1 LKDLTKGSVWKNLL
15 QMSAFLAGSMLV
27 QSLYFLADLYWVGK
41 LGKESVAAV
50 GFSANLMVIVLAVTQ
65 SLGVGT
71 AAVISQAVGEKNQQR
86 AVLVFNQSFV
96 LSQVIG
102 VVLCLAAFLLRSQ
115 YCHWMGADG
124 LTSSKGVEY
133 LTWFIPALFLQ
144 FALFTCGAALRGT
157 GVVKPTVVVL
167 VITVALNLLL
177 APVLV
182 FGWGLGHA
190 LGVAGAAIATFLA
203 IFVGVA
209 AMALY
214 FFWKKRYIYFD
225 LALSKP
231 INSIW
236 GEVLRIGLPAG
247 GELVILAIYLMM
259 VYSLIRGFGASAQA
273 GFGIGARVMQSLFL
287 PALAVGM
294 AAAPVA
300 GQNFGARSAARVRQ
314 SFYAALTLACSA
326 MLLTTLLC
334 QWFAEPLIRFFSTDL
349 AVIAVGADYLRVISF
364 TFVATGVIF
373 ATSSMFQ
380 GMGNTI
386 PPLLSSSLR
395 LVLFSIPALILSRTS
410 HFTIRQ
416 IWLLSAISVFVQA
429 IANLLL
435 ARREFERKLNFL
447 PLQETPA
454 LVASPRQP
462 QPEPFT

>member
-71 AAVISQAVGEKNQQR
+71 AAVISHAVGEKNQDR
-86 AVLVFNQSFV
+86 AVLVFNQAFV
-96 LSQVIG
+96 LSQWIG
-102 VVLCLAAFLLRSQ
+102 VALCLAAFLVRSR

-124 LTSSKGVEY
+124 LTASKGVEY

-144 FALFTCGAALRGT
+144 FALFTAGAALRGT
-157 GVVKPTVVVL
+157 GIVKPTVVVL
-167 VITVALNLLL
+167 VITVVLNLIL

-182 FGWGLGHA
+182 FGWGIGHP
-190 LGVAGAAIATFLA
+190 LGVAGAALATFIA
-203 IFVGVA
+203 VSAGVA

-214 FFWKKRYIYFD
+214 FFWEKRYIYFSVS
-225 LALSKP
+225 LWKP
-231 INSIW
+231 VYSIW

-247 GELVILAIYLMM
+247 GELVILAIYLMI

-300 GQNFGARSAARVRQ
+300 GQNFGARSAPRVRQ
-314 SFYAALTLACSA
+314 SFYAALTIACSA
-326 MLLTTLLC
+326 MFLTTLLC
-334 QWFAEPLIRFFSTDL
+334 QWLAEPLIRFFSKDP

-364 TFVATGVIF
+364 TFVATAVIF

-380 GMGNTI
+380 GMGNTF

-395 LVLFSIPALILSRTS
+395 LVLFSIPVLILSRTS
-410 HFTIRQ
+410 HFSIRQ
-416 IWLLSAISVFVQA
+416 IWFISAFSVFVQA
-429 IANLLL
+429 VTNIFLV
-435 ARREFERKLNFL
+435 RREFERKLTFF
-447 PLQETPA
+447 PPDESSQ
-454 LVASPRQP
+454 LVASISQ
-462 QPEPFT
+462 

>member
-27 QSLYFLADLYWVGK
+27 QSFYFLADLYWVGK

-71 AAVISQAVGEKNQQR
+71 AAVISHAVGEKNQPR

-124 LTSSKGVEY
+124 LTSSEGVEY

-144 FALFTCGAALRGT
+144 FALFTTGAALRGT

-167 VITVALNLLL
+167 VITVILNLIL

-182 FGWGLGHA
+182 FGWGIGHP
-190 LGVAGAAIATFLA
+190 LGVAGAALATFIA
-203 IFVGVA
+203 VSAGVA

-214 FFWKKRYIYFD
+214 FFWEKRYIYFSVS
-225 LALSKP
+225 LWKP
-231 INSIW
+231 VNSIW

-247 GELVILAIYLMM
+247 GELVILAIYLMI
-259 VYSLIRGFGASAQA
+259 VYSLIRRFGASAQA

-300 GQNFGARSAARVRQ
+300 GQNFGARSATRVRQ
-314 SFYAALTLACSA
+314 SFYAALTIACSA
-326 MLLTTLLC
+326 MLLTTLVC
-334 QWFAEPLIRFFSTDL
+334 QWVAEPLIRFFSKDP

-364 TFVATGVIF
+364 TFVATAVIF

-380 GMGNTI
+380 GLGNTF

-395 LVLFSIPALILSRTS
+395 LVLFTVPVLILSRTS
-410 HFTIRQ
+410 HFSIRQ
-416 IWLLSAISVFVQA
+416 IWFFSAFSVFVQA
-429 IANLLL
+429 VTNVFLV
-435 ARREFERKLNFL
+435 RREFERKLTFL
-447 PLQETPA
+447 PTDETSQ
-454 LVASPRQP
+454 LVASVP
-462 QPEPFT
+462 Q

>member
-1 LKDLTKGSVWKNLL
+1 LKDLTKGSVWQNLL

-71 AAVISQAVGEKNQQR
+71 AAVISHAVGEKNQDR
-86 AVLVFNQSFV
+86 AVLVFNQAFV
-96 LSQVIG
+96 LSQWIG
-102 VVLCLAAFLLRSQ
+102 VAFCLGVFLLRSQ

-144 FALFTCGAALRGT
+144 FALFTAGAALRGT

-167 VITVALNLLL
+167 VITVVLNLVL

-182 FGWGLGHA
+182 FGWGTGHP
-190 LGVAGAAIATFLA
+190 LGVSGAALATFIA
-203 IFVGVA
+203 VSAGVA

-214 FFWKKRYIYFD
+214 FFWEKRYIYFD
-225 LALSKP
+225 VSLWKP

-236 GEVLRIGLPAG
+236 GEILRIGLPAG
-247 GELVILAIYLMM
+247 GELVILAIYLMI
-259 VYSLIRGFGASAQA
+259 VYSLIRGFGAFAQA

-294 AAAPVA
+294 AAASVA
-300 GQNFGARSAARVRQ
+300 GQNFGARNATRVRQ
-314 SFYAALTLACSA
+314 SFYAALTIACSA
-326 MLLTTLLC
+326 MFLTTLLC
-334 QWFAEPLIRFFSTDL
+334 QWFAEPLIRFFSKDP

-364 TFVATGVIF
+364 TFVATAVIF

-380 GMGNTI
+380 GMGNTL

-395 LVLFSIPALILSRTS
+395 LVLFSVPILILSHSS

-429 IANLLL
+429 VANLFLV
-435 ARREFERKLNFL
+435 RREFERKLIF
-447 PLQETPA
+447 PRIEETPE
-454 LVASPRQP
+454 LVASS
-462 QPEPFT
+462 TK

>member
-15 QMSAFLAGSMLV
+15 QMSAFLAASMLV

-71 AAVISQAVGEKNQQR
+71 AAVISHAVGEKNQSR
-86 AVLVFNQSFV
+86 ATLVFNQSFV
-96 LSQVIG
+96 LSQLIG
-102 VVLCLAAFLLRSQ
+102 VALCLAAFLLRTQ

-124 LTSSKGVEY
+124 LTVSKGVEY

-144 FALFTCGAALRGT
+144 FALFTAGAALRGT
-157 GVVKPTVVVL
+157 GVVKPTVAVLAITVVL
-167 VITVALNLLL
+167 NLVL

-182 FGWGLGHA
+182 FGWGIGHP
-190 LGVAGAAIATFLA
+190 LGVAGAALATFLA
-203 IFVGVA
+203 ISVGVA

-214 FFWKKRYIYFD
+214 FFWQRRYLYFE
-225 LALSKP
+225 LSLWKP
-231 INSIW
+231 IRSIW
-236 GEVLRIGLPAG
+236 AEILRIGLPAG
-247 GELVILAIYLMM
+247 GELVILAIYLMI

-300 GQNFGARSAARVRQ
+300 GQNFGARNAARVRQ
-314 SFYAALTLACSA
+314 SFYAALIIAGTV
-326 MLLTTLLC
+326 MLFSTLLC
-334 QWFAEPLIRFFSTDL
+334 QWSAEPLVRFFSKDP

-364 TFVATGVIF
+364 TFVATAVIF
-373 ATSSMFQ
+373 ATASMFQ

-395 LVLFSIPALILSRTS
+395 LVLFSIPVLILAQTS

-416 IWLLSAISVFVQA
+416 IWVLSAASVFVQA
-429 IANLLL
+429 LANIFLLL
-435 ARREFERKLNFL
+435 REFERKLIFPPVEEPSELAASL
-447 PLQETPA
+447 PQ
-454 LVASPRQP
+454 
-462 QPEPFT
+462 

>member
-41 LGKESVAAV
+41 LGKEAVAAV

-71 AAVISQAVGEKNQQR
+71 AAVISHAVGKKDREK
-86 AVLVFNQSFV
+86 AILIFNQSFV
-96 LSQVIG
+96 LSHLIG
-102 VVLCLAAFLLRSQ
+102 VALCLAAFLLRGP

-124 LTSSKGVEY
+124 LTTSKGVEY

-144 FALFTCGAALRGT
+144 FALFTAGAALRGT

-167 VITVALNLLL
+167 IITVVLNLIL

-182 FGWGLGHA
+182 FGWGTGHP
-190 LGVAGAAIATFLA
+190 LGVAGAALATFIA
-203 IFVGVA
+203 ISAGVA
-209 AMALY
+209 AMAIY
-214 FFWKKRYIYFD
+214 FFWEKRYIYFD
-225 LALSKP
+225 LSRWKP
-231 INSIW
+231 ISAIW
-236 GEVLRIGLPAG
+236 GEVLRIGLPSG
-247 GELVILAIYLMM
+247 GELVILAIYLMI

-300 GQNFGARSAARVRQ
+300 GQNFGARSATRVRQ
-314 SFYAALTLACSA
+314 SFYAAVTIACSA

-334 QWFAEPLIRFFSTDL
+334 QWFPEPLIRFFSKDP
-349 AVIAVGADYLRVISF
+349 AVIAVGADYLRVISL
-364 TFVATGVIF
+364 TFIATGVIF

-380 GMGNTI
+380 GMGNTF

-395 LVLFSIPALILSRTS
+395 LVLFSVPVLILSHTS
-410 HFTIRQ
+410 RFTIRQ
-416 IWLLSAISVFVQA
+416 IWFFSATSVFVQA
-429 IANLLL
+429 VANIFLV
-435 ARREFERKLNFL
+435 RREFERKLTFPPIEELSELASSL
-447 PLQETPA
+447 PTK
-454 LVASPRQP
+454 
-462 QPEPFT
+462 

>member
-1 LKDLTKGSVWKNLL
+1 MKDLTKGSVWKNLL
-15 QMSAFLAGSMLV
+15 QMSVFLAGSMLV

-41 LGKESVAAV
+41 LGKEAVAAV

-71 AAVISQAVGEKNQQR
+71 AAVISHAVGEKNQQR
-86 AVLVFNQSFV
+86 AILVFNQSFV
-96 LSQVIG
+96 LSQFIG
-102 VVLCLAAFLLRSQ
+102 IALCLAAFLLRTQ

-124 LTSSKGVEY
+124 LTASKGVGY

-144 FALFTCGAALRGT
+144 FALFTAGAALRGT

-167 VITVALNLLL
+167 VITVVLNLIL

-182 FGWGLGHA
+182 FGWGTGQP
-190 LGVAGAAIATFLA
+190 LGVAGAALATLIAVSA
-203 IFVGVA
+203 GVA
-209 AMALY
+209 AMAIY
-214 FFWKKRYIYFD
+214 FFWEKRYIYLD
-225 LALSKP
+225 PLRWKP
-231 INSIW
+231 ISGIW

-247 GELVILAIYLMM
+247 GELVILAIYLMI

-314 SFYAALTLACSA
+314 SFYAAVTIACSV
-326 MLLTTLLC
+326 MLFTTLLC
-334 QWFAEPLIRFFSTDL
+334 QWFPEPLIRFFSKDP
-349 AVIAVGADYLRVISF
+349 AVVAVGADYLRVISF
-364 TFVATGVIF
+364 TFIATGVIF

-380 GMGNTI
+380 GMGNTL

-395 LVLFSIPALILSRTS
+395 LALFSIPVLILSQTTS

-416 IWLLSAISVFVQA
+416 IWFFSAFSVFVQA
-429 IANLLL
+429 VANVFLVK
-435 ARREFERKLNFL
+435 REFERKLIFPPVEENS
-447 PLQETPA
+447 EVMATPA
-454 LVASPRQP
+454 KR
-462 QPEPFT
+462 

>member
-1 LKDLTKGSVWKNLL
+1 MKDLTKGSVWKNLL

-41 LGKESVAAV
+41 LGKEPVAAV

-71 AAVISQAVGEKNQQR
+71 AAVISHAVGEKNQQR

-96 LSQVIG
+96 LSQIIG

-115 YCHWMGADG
+115 YCQWMGADG
-124 LTSSKGVEY
+124 LTVSKGVEY

-144 FALFTCGAALRGT
+144 FALFTAGAALRGT
-157 GVVKPTVVVL
+157 GVVKPTVIVL
-167 VITVALNLLL
+167 VITVVLNLIL

-182 FGWGLGHA
+182 FGWGIGHA
-190 LGVAGAAIATFLA
+190 FGVAGAAIATFLA
-203 IFVGVA
+203 IFAGVA
-209 AMALY
+209 AMGLY
-214 FFWKKRYIYFD
+214 FFWEKRYIYFD
-225 LALSKP
+225 LALWKP

-236 GEVLRIGLPAG
+236 RETLRIGLPAG
-247 GELVILAIYLMM
+247 GELVILAIYLMI
-259 VYSLIRGFGASAQA
+259 VYALIRGFGASAQA

-314 SFYAALTLACSA
+314 SFYAALTIACSA
-326 MLLTTLLC
+326 MLLTTMLC
-334 QWFAEPLIRFFSTDL
+334 QWFAEPLIRFFSKDL

-364 TFVATGVIF
+364 TFVATAVIF

-380 GMGNTI
+380 GMGNTF

-395 LVLFSIPALILSRTS
+395 LVLFTIPMLILSRTP
-410 HFTIRQ
+410 HFSMRQ
-416 IWLLSAISVFVQA
+416 IWFFSAFSVFVQA
-429 IANLLL
+429 VTNIFLV
-435 ARREFERKLNFL
+435 RREFERKLTFL
-447 PLQETPA
+447 PTEETSQ
-454 LVASPRQP
+454 LVASVP
-462 QPEPFT
+462 Q

>member
-15 QMSAFLAGSMLV
+15 EMSAFLAGSMLV

-71 AAVISQAVGEKNQQR
+71 AAVISHAVGEKNQER

-96 LSQVIG
+96 LSEWIG
-102 VVLCLAAFLLRSQ
+102 VTLCLAAFLLRSQ

-124 LTSSKGVEY
+124 LTASRGVEY

-144 FALFTCGAALRGT
+144 FALFTAGAALRGT

-167 VITVALNLLL
+167 VITVVLNLIL

-182 FGWGLGHA
+182 LGWGTGHP
-190 LGVAGAAIATFLA
+190 LGVAGAALATFLA
-203 IFVGVA
+203 ISAGVA
-209 AMALY
+209 AMSFY
-214 FFWKKRYIYFD
+214 FFWEKRYIYFD
-225 LALSKP
+225 LSRWKP
-231 INSIW
+231 IKSIW
-236 GEVLRIGLPAG
+236 AEILRIGLPAG
-247 GELVILAIYLMM
+247 GELVILAIYLMI

-300 GQNFGARSAARVRQ
+300 GQNFGARSAARVRK
-314 SFYAALTLACSA
+314 SFHAALTIACSA

-334 QWFAEPLIRFFSTDL
+334 QWFAEPLIRFFSKDP
-349 AVIAVGADYLRVISF
+349 AVIVVGADYLRVISF
-364 TFVATGVIF
+364 TFVATAVIF

-395 LVLFSIPALILSRTS
+395 LVLFSIPVLILSQTS

-416 IWLLSAISVFVQA
+416 IWLLSALSVFVQA
-429 IANLLL
+429 VANLFLV
-435 ARREFERKLNFL
+435 RREFERKLAF
-447 PLQETPA
+447 PPVEETPE
-454 LVASPRQP
+454 LVTSLP
-462 QPEPFT
+462 Q

>member
-27 QSLYFLADLYWVGK
+27 QSLYFLADLYWVGR

-71 AAVISQAVGEKNQQR
+71 AAVISHAVGEKNRDR

-96 LSQVIG
+96 LSQWIG
-102 VVLCLAAFLLRSQ
+102 AALCLAAFLLRSQ

-124 LTSSKGVEY
+124 LTASKGVEY

-144 FALFTCGAALRGT
+144 FALFTAGAALRGT
-157 GVVKPTVVVL
+157 GVVRPTVIVL
-167 VITVALNLLL
+167 VITVVLNLIL

-182 FGWGLGHA
+182 FGWGIGHP
-190 LGVAGAAIATFLA
+190 LGVAGAALATFIA
-203 IFVGVA
+203 VSAGVA

-214 FFWKKRYIYFD
+214 FFREERYIYFD
-225 LALSKP
+225 VLLWKP
-231 INSIW
+231 VNSIW

-247 GELVILAIYLMM
+247 GELVILAIYLMI

-300 GQNFGARSAARVRQ
+300 GQNFGARSTTRVRQ
-314 SFYAALTLACSA
+314 SFYAALAIACSA
-326 MLLTTLLC
+326 MFLTTLVC
-334 QWFAEPLIRFFSTDL
+334 QWFAEPLIRFFSKDP

-364 TFVATGVIF
+364 TFVATAVIF

-380 GMGNTI
+380 GMGNTF
-386 PPLLSSSLR
+386 PPLLSSSFR
-395 LVLFSIPALILSRTS
+395 LVLFTVPVLILSHTS

-416 IWLLSAISVFVQA
+416 IWLLSAVSVFFQA
-429 IANLLL
+429 VANLFLV
-435 ARREFERKLNFL
+435 RREFERKLIF
-447 PLQETPA
+447 PPIEETSE
-454 LVASPRQP
+454 LVASLPK
-462 QPEPFT
+462 

>member
-27 QSLYFLADLYWVGK
+27 QSLYFLADLYWVGR

-50 GFSANLMVIVLAVTQ
+50 GFSANLMVIILAVTQ

-71 AAVISQAVGEKNQQR
+71 AAVISHAVGEKIRDR

-96 LSQVIG
+96 LSQWIG
-102 VVLCLAAFLLRSQ
+102 VALCLAAFLLRSQ
-115 YCHWMGADG
+115 YCRWMGADG
-124 LTSSKGVEY
+124 LTASKGVEY
-133 LTWFIPALFLQ
+133 LAWFIPALFLQ
-144 FALFTCGAALRGT
+144 FALFTTGAALRGT
-157 GVVKPTVVVL
+157 GVVRPTVVVL
-167 VITVALNLLL
+167 AITVVLNLIL

-182 FGWGLGHA
+182 FGWGIGHP
-190 LGVAGAAIATFLA
+190 LGVAGAALATFIA
-203 IFVGVA
+203 VSTGVA
-209 AMALY
+209 AMAVY
-214 FFWKKRYIYFD
+214 FFWGKRYIYFD
-225 LALSKP
+225 VSLWKP

-236 GEVLRIGLPAG
+236 REILRIGLPAG
-247 GELVILAIYLMM
+247 GELVILAIYLMI

-294 AAAPVA
+294 AAAPIA
-300 GQNFGARSAARVRQ
+300 GQNFGARSATRVRE

-334 QWFAEPLIRFFSTDL
+334 QWFAEPLIRFFSKDL

-364 TFVATGVIF
+364 TFVATAVIF

-395 LVLFSIPALILSRTS
+395 LVLFSVPVLVLSRTS
-410 HFTIRQ
+410 HFRIRQ
-416 IWLLSAISVFVQA
+416 IWLLSAVSVFVQA
-429 IANLLL
+429 VANLFLV
-435 ARREFERKLNFL
+435 RREFERKLIFPRIEATSEL
-447 PLQETPA
+447 E
-454 LVASPRQP
+454 ASLIK
-462 QPEPFT
+462 

>member
-41 LGKESVAAV
+41 LGKEAVAAV
-50 GFSANLMVIVLAVTQ
+50 GFSANLMVVVLAVTQ

-71 AAVISQAVGEKNQQR
+71 AAVISHAVGEKNRDR

-96 LSQVIG
+96 LSQWIG
-102 VVLCLAAFLLRSQ
+102 GVLCLVAFLLRSQ

-144 FALFTCGAALRGT
+144 FALFTAGAALRGT

-167 VITVALNLLL
+167 IITVVLNLIL

-182 FGWGLGHA
+182 FGWGTGHP
-190 LGVAGAAIATFLA
+190 LGVAGAALATFIA
-203 IFVGVA
+203 ISAGVA
-209 AMALY
+209 AMAIY

-225 LALSKP
+225 ASLWKP
-231 INSIW
+231 ISAIW
-236 GEVLRIGLPAG
+236 GGILRIGLPAG
-247 GELVILAIYLMM
+247 GELVILAIYLMI

-294 AAAPVA
+294 AAATVA
-300 GQNFGARSAARVRQ
+300 GQNFGARNATRVRQ
-314 SFYAALTLACSA
+314 SFYAALTIACSA
-326 MLLTTLLC
+326 MFLTTLLC
-334 QWFAEPLIRFFSTDL
+334 QWFAEPLIRFFSKDL

-364 TFVATGVIF
+364 TFVATAVIF

-395 LVLFSIPALILSRTS
+395 LVLFSVPVLILSHAP

-416 IWLLSAISVFVQA
+416 IWLLSAFSVFVQA
-429 IANLLL
+429 VANLFLV
-435 ARREFERKLNFL
+435 RREFERKLIF
-447 PLQETPA
+447 PPIVETSE
-454 LVASPRQP
+454 LVASLLK
-462 QPEPFT
+462 

>member
-1 LKDLTKGSVWKNLL
+1 
-15 QMSAFLAGSMLV
+15 MSAFLAGSMLV

-41 LGKESVAAV
+41 LGKEPVAAV

-71 AAVISQAVGEKNQQR
+71 AAVISHAVGEKNQQR

-96 LSQVIG
+96 LSQIIG

-115 YCHWMGADG
+115 YCQWMGADG
-124 LTSSKGVEY
+124 LTVSKGVEY

-144 FALFTCGAALRGT
+144 FALFTAGAALRGT
-157 GVVKPTVVVL
+157 GVVKPTVIVL
-167 VITVALNLLL
+167 VITVVLNLIL

-182 FGWGLGHA
+182 FGWGIGHA
-190 LGVAGAAIATFLA
+190 FGVAGAAIATFLA
-203 IFVGVA
+203 IFAGVA
-209 AMALY
+209 AMGLY
-214 FFWKKRYIYFD
+214 FFWEKRYIYFD
-225 LALSKP
+225 LALWKP

-236 GEVLRIGLPAG
+236 RETLRIGLPAG
-247 GELVILAIYLMM
+247 GELVILAIYLMI
-259 VYSLIRGFGASAQA
+259 VYALIRGFGASAQA

-314 SFYAALTLACSA
+314 SFYAALTIACSA
-326 MLLTTLLC
+326 MLLTTMLC
-334 QWFAEPLIRFFSTDL
+334 QWFAEPLIRFFSKDL

-364 TFVATGVIF
+364 TFVATAVIF

-380 GMGNTI
+380 GMGNTF

-395 LVLFSIPALILSRTS
+395 LVLFTIPMLILSRTP
-410 HFTIRQ
+410 HFSMRQ
-416 IWLLSAISVFVQA
+416 IWFFSAFSVFVQA
-429 IANLLL
+429 VTNIFLV
-435 ARREFERKLNFL
+435 RREFERKLTFL
-447 PLQETPA
+447 PTEETSQ
-454 LVASPRQP
+454 LVASVP
-462 QPEPFT
+462 Q